1 MPQPFLPF
9 PSDFQNNF
17 RKHTSAQGSKLLAVQ
32 TVLSDLAGPQKLDLK
47 VFALTYHDINTLEF
61 TPDV

>member
-1 MPQPFLPF
+1 MLQAFLPF
-9 PSDFQNNF
+9 HPGFQNNF
-17 RKHTSAQGSKLLAVQ
+17 RKHPSAQGSKLLAVQ
-32 TVLSDLAGPQKLDLK
+32 TVVSDLAGLQKLDLT

>member
-1 MPQPFLPF
+1 MLQAFLPF

-17 RKHTSAQGSKLLAVQ
+17 RKHPSAQGLKLLAVQ
-32 TVLSDLAGPQKLDLK
+32 IVLSDLTDLQKLDLT